1 MKQALKCV
9 QSPVSQVLAISL
21 IAVACGDSEKTPND
35 DSGADQSFGD
45 TALVTVVNPIENEGH
60 TGDAPAAHDTTR
72 EGISVDAEPG
82 DSAMT
87 DATGLAVL
95 DDVGEGELSLT
106 FGGRPSMPFSVLGE
120 GDVYDL
126 AVGYDGSAV
135 EIFPNF
141 PIRYAVGGTIIE
153 LGSDADADEV
163 AEALG
168 TDDSI
173 VFFRTGS
180 HVGDLTITGEN
191 VIFFGEGFAER
202 EVVIDGSI
210 LVSGGN
216 VRIRGFTVTGDV
228 VVNGNTFG
236 MAYSIVR
243 GRTDIR
249 GNAVAFLRNTFCGA
263 VSVPSSSASLLDNRG
278 MAPLEEVTAAEC
290 P

>member
-1 MKQALKCV
+1 MKQILMCMKASVSLGMAL
-9 QSPVSQVLAISL
+9 SL
-21 IAVACGDSEKTPND
+21 TAACGDSEKTQSD
-35 DSGADQSFGD
+35 DSGADQSLGD

-60 TGDAPAAHDTTR
+60 TADAPSAYDTAR
-72 EGISVDAEPG
+72 EGIAVDAEPG

-87 DATGLAVL
+87 DPTGLAVL

-106 FGGRPSMPFSVLGE
+106 FGGRPSMPFSVIE
-120 GDVYDL
+120 AGDVYDL
-126 AVGYDGSAV
+126 AVAYDGSAV

-153 LGSDADADEV
+153 LGSDADAGEV

-168 TDDSI
+168 TDDSL

-180 HVGDLTITGEN
+180 YVGDLTITGEN

-202 EVVIDGSI
+202 DVVIDGSV

-216 VRIRGFTVTGDV
+216 VRIRGFTITGNV

-236 MAYSIVR
+236 MAYSVVR
-243 GRTDIR
+243 GSTDIR
-249 GNAVAFLRNTFCGA
+249 GNAVAFLRNSFCGT
-263 VSVPSSSASLLDNRG
+263 VRVPSSSASLLDNRG
-278 MAPLEEVTAAEC
+278 MAPLNDVTPAEC